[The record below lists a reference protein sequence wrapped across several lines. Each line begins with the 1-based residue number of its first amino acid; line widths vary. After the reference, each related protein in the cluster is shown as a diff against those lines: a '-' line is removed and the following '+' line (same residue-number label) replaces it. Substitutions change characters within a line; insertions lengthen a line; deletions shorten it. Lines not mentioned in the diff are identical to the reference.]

1 MIRDFSQE
9 AKYILYENIDSI
21 NPKSSY
27 EGIWDYL
34 SDAKGSTKE
43 WIWKLSIAGLLDGV
57 DAYHRLVSERQEANK
72 AEIDRIFE
80 NVGKVDAKYAGYFN
94 EINEA
99 LKSKVDF
106 INRMAATIAI
116 KDPVEFSAATS
127 SLNTS
132 LLDTQEDEVEILM
145 KAYKNGLI
153 TEFSGKQRAK
163 LDKFAKGQSARLGQ
177 DIARDGEEE
186 KRESQ
191 WLLVDVYR
199 ALNPDIAEKFDA
211 LLNSGNEPIK
221 EFDRYNIMYIAY
233 TADEPFRELFLGTL
247 GTYTLGD
254 VTYTGTSFYTY
265 SGDLEKSAYATENT
279 VNLNP
284 DKTLYYDAKGPY
296 NTFFHECGHAIDYQL
311 GNEDAYSREYMDGTN
326 FDVIS
331 GDVYGKIESEIN
343 ECCAK
348 YFKELSNDE
357 IQDTKNS
364 IIECIKNGGDK
375 EALSQ
380 TERKVYT
387 RFEYD
392 LVEEL
397 SMRGEYKAETKEG
410 KQVVALIRAGISDIY
425 GGVTNNVIVGEGY
438 HKNKDEKDND
448 KDGNKEEYIYW
459 YELEPPYEHTGKQE
473 SEMWAH
479 YFSFGITGNNEAT
492 RTMQIYLSNTMNQYD
507 EMATDMVEKL

>member
-199 ALNPDIAEKFDA
+199 ALNPDIAEKFDT
-211 LLNSGNEPIK
+211 LLDSGNEPIK

-254 VTYTGTSFYTY
+254 VTLTDGSFYTSTGNTEEY
-265 SGDLEKSAYATENT
+265 SFAKKNT

-284 DKTLYYDAKGPY
+284 DKTLYYDVKGPY

-311 GNEDAYSREYMDGTN
+311 GDNNYYSRQYMDGT
-326 FDVIS
+326 I
-331 GDVYGKIESEIN
+331 
-343 ECCAK
+343 
-348 YFKELSNDE
+348 
-357 IQDTKNS
+357 
-364 IIECIKNGGDK
+364 
-375 EALSQ
+375 
-380 TERKVYT
+380 
-387 RFEYD
+387 
-392 LVEEL
+392 
-397 SMRGEYKAETKEG
+397 
-410 KQVVALIRAGISDIY
+410 
-425 GGVTNNVIVGEGY
+425 
-438 HKNKDEKDND
+438 
-448 KDGNKEEYIYW
+448 
-459 YELEPPYEHTGKQE
+459 
-473 SEMWAH
+473 
-479 YFSFGITGNNEAT
+479 
-492 RTMQIYLSNTMNQYD
+492 
-507 EMATDMVEKL
+507 